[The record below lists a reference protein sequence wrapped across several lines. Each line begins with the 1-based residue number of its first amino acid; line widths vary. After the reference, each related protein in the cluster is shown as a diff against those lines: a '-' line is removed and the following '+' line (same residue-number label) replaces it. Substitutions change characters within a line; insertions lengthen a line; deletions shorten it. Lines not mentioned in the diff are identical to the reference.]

1 MNFRLFTLV
10 VVAMLLVI
18 RGSYSTKSSFPESF
32 LQVAKRGNLDRVEGW
47 IQKGADINCV
57 NFNGET
63 ALMHAAMGGNF
74 AIVQLL
80 ITKGADVNHG
90 DRDRKN
96 ALMIAMGYGEETI
109 ARFLIEHGANVN
121 IGDNEDVPRS
131 GMQLKRVMSTLFD
144 C

>member
-1 MNFRLFTLV
+1 
-10 VVAMLLVI
+10 MLLVI